1 MKRTQIL
8 ALTLFLAS
16 CSSRPAADQDGS
28 VQDRPVLPD
37 RFSEPDRPVLPDRT
51 LDAADSGEATPPPSV
66 RYDFCDDPI
75 WPIPHEAG
83 PNLEIRM
90 DALGDGMLAY
100 RIRIMAPGDLHD
112 EYYVFDIASCTEYDM
127 TSYVSEYGFFAGI
140 GHGRIVLRDRYY
152 INNED
157 SVTKLKVV
165 DPTTWQVDTVVS
177 IPTGVQYT
185 TGRSNGQVIAYFLTR
200 DPRTDPQKLWLYDL
214 DTGDSTN
221 VWSGGLRYSYMA
233 VTDSFVLFEPFSN
246 DPNCTGAITHYVD
259 LSDLSQADI
268 PETCEKSQHYYFGS
282 GRRIGYLEARGALPA
297 PYTCVVLDL
306 DTHEKWVLTEDDKSD
321 CAGGM
326 DGDIVLWSTGRY
338 RTDNDPSWL
347 IGDIMAMD
355 LATGLQRRLTTEPRL
370 LGAGMYMSLP
380 YAIFYVTRG
389 QYYVVNLEALGIVD
403 GDGHL
408 IDGPPLQEITD
419 LGL

>member
-1 MKRTQIL
+1 MTKFFSGFGGVPAVDRRRLVLEDI
-8 ALTLFLAS
+8 
-16 CSSRPAADQDGS
+16 SR
-28 VQDRPVLPD
+28 
-37 RFSEPDRPVLPDRT
+37 
-51 LDAADSGEATPPPSV
+51 DSPTGT
-66 RYDFCDDPI
+66 F
-75 WPIPHEAG
+75 
-83 PNLEIRM
+83 
-90 DALGDGMLAY
+90 
-100 RIRIMAPGDLHD
+100 
-112 EYYVFDIASCTEYDM
+112 
-127 TSYVSEYGFFAGI
+127 
-140 GHGRIVLRDRYY
+140 
-152 INNED
+152 
-157 SVTKLKVV
+157 KVV
-165 DPTTWQVDTVVS
+165 SPTTWQVETLVS
-177 IPTGVQYT
+177 TPPGIEYT
-185 TGRSNGQVIAYFLTR
+185 MGGSNAQVIAYFLTR

-221 VWSGGLRYSYMA
+221 VWAGGLRYYYMA

-246 DPNCTGAITHYVD
+246 DPNCNGAITRYVD

-282 GRRIGYLEARGALPA
+282 GRRIGYAEMLGSWPA
-297 PYTCVVLDL
+297 PFDCVVLDL
-306 DTHEKWVLTEDDKSD
+306 DTHEKWVLTEDDMTH
-321 CAGGM
+321 CGGGM

-380 YAIFYVTRG
+380 YAIFYVTHG

-403 GDGHL
+403 ADGHL
-408 IDGPPLQEITD
+408 IDGPPLPEITD